1 MKIKL
6 VVKKE
11 GESGKGL
18 NNGGKTVDK
27 KGIRTKDYYLVV
39 DKIDRIKKRKG
50 RIVNNVRK
58 TEDKVKKR

>member
-18 NNGGKTVDK
+18 SNGGKTVDK

-58 TEDKVKKR
+58 TEDKK